1 MDDQVVPT
9 PSTEAND
16 EMLKTLNVNAV
27 FGKPVK
33 EGDVTVI
40 PVAFVRYGFGY
51 GSGFG
56 RGPMGSAEG
65 GEEPKPTGVG
75 GGSGAGGMGRSSPL
89 GFIRI
94 EPGGVR
100 FEPIMNLTP
109 ISLAGIALS
118 AWSVFWIALTIRSV
132 VGKGRCCS

>member
-1 MDDQVVPT
+1 MDDQAVQK
-9 PSTEAND
+9 PSTEAID
-16 EMLKTLNVNAV
+16 EMLKSLNVNSV
-27 FGKPVK
+27 FGEPVK
-33 EGDVTVI
+33 EGDVTII
-40 PVAFVRYGFGY
+40 PVAHVRYGFGY
-51 GSGFG
+51 GSGYG
-56 RGPMGSAEG
+56 RGPMGPAEG
-65 GEEPKPTGVG
+65 DDEPKPTGVG

-94 EPGGVR
+94 DSGGVK

-118 AWSVFWIALTIRSV
+118 AWSVFWVALTIRSF